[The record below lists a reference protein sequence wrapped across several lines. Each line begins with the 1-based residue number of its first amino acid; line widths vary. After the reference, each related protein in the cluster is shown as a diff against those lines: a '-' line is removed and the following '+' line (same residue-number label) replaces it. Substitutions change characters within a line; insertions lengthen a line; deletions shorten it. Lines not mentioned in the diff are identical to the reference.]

1 MRPIVPFVV
10 SLCSAA
16 FVSGAAIAASTITDP
31 AVDRAALLNGVE
43 QIGVPGAPGGLSV
56 FGPHAFAVVGGKS
69 GKESLLPV
77 VAATRWEKGRVV
89 GFGHDG
95 YLALTESGTGKLL
108 VNAARW
114 VAGGATGKV
123 KVAVRRLDKLAAH
136 LEAAGFEVEKLSG
149 TGWAERLSDKDVLCV
164 EAHTLTEKDVAPLSK
179 WIRAGGG
186 LITATTGW
194 GWVQTHPGKNLA
206 TNFPG
211 NQLLAPAGLVFSGE
225 TPDRTAPEGYI
236 AENRDLSLLN
246 ASAALDAILAST
258 AQQPAP
264 KATLTQ
270 ASTTLTDALRAL
282 PADDKILLPRMTAL
296 ASRPEAALL
305 PSPDKPLKQDQGL
318 ARLLLARNLQ
328 LLREAAP
335 EQLQAHPAAEIFP
348 GAVPADAA
356 RVKDRAISIDTKIP
370 AWHSTGLYAP
380 PGGLIRVQVPPDAA
394 KAGLGIRIGCHS
406 DSLWHLNDWK
416 RAPEISRTAQITSPT
431 ATIAN
436 SFGGLVYIDVPK
448 GCKLG
453 DLQVTISG
461 AVQAPHF
468 VLGKTSADE
477 WRKRLRNAPAPW
489 AELETRNIILS
500 VPSSA
505 IRNLEDPEALMRFWD
520 DVLNSIADLAAIP
533 RERERAERIVAD
545 VQISAG
551 YMHSGYPIMTHL
563 DAGAVERSVSLAQ
576 MKQGSWGHFHEL
588 GHNHQVGDWTFAGT
602 GEVTCNL
609 FALYCGEVLCGLPPG
624 SGHDAM
630 DPVRVAER
638 LKKHLAT
645 RASFQ
650 RWKDDPFL
658 ALTMY
663 HQLRMEFGWEPYRKV
678 FAEYQTLSKAERP
691 KNDDEKRDQWMVRFS
706 RTVGKNLGPFFEA
719 WGVPTSEGARASIKD
734 LPDWMPVDW
743 PRL

>member
-1 MRPIVPFVV
+1 IEHAV
-10 SLCSAA
+10 
-16 FVSGAAIAASTITDP
+16 FVSGTALAASTPGDP
-31 AVDRAALLNGVE
+31 AADRAALLNEVE
-43 QIGVPGAPGGLSV
+43 QIGVPGVPGGLSV
-56 FGPHAFAVVGGKS
+56 FGPQAFAVVGGKN

-77 VAATRWEKGRVV
+77 VAAAQLDKGRIV

-95 YLALTESGTGKLL
+95 YLALTESGTGTLL

-114 VAGGATGKV
+114 AAGGAKGKV
-123 KVAVRRLDKLAAH
+123 KVAVRRLDKLATH
-136 LEAAGFEVEKLSG
+136 LEAAGFQVEKLSG
-149 TGWAERLSDKDVLCV
+149 ADWTRQLTGKDVLCI
-164 EAHTLTEKDVAPLSK
+164 EAHTLTEKDVAPLSR
-179 WIRAGGG
+179 WIRSGGG

-194 GWVQTHPGKNLA
+194 GWVQTHPGKSL
-206 TNFPG
+206 TGDFPG
-211 NQLLAPAGLVFSGE
+211 NQILAPAGLVFSGE
-225 TPDRTAPEGYI
+225 TPDRTAPEGYL
-236 AENRDLSLLN
+236 ADNRDLSLLN

-258 AQQPAP
+258 PQQPAP

-270 ASTTLTDALRAL
+270 ASTTLTDALRAV

-296 ASRPEAALL
+296 ASRPEAAVL
-305 PSPDKPLKQDQGL
+305 PAPDKPLKQDQGL

-335 EQLQAHPAAEIFP
+335 EQLRAHPAAEAFP
-348 GAVPADAA
+348 GAVSADAP
-356 RVKDRAISIDTKIP
+356 RVKNRIITVDTKVP

-380 PGGLIRVQVPPDAA
+380 PGGLISVQIPADAA
-394 KAGLGIRIGCHS
+394 KAGLSIRIGCHS
-406 DSLWHLNDWK
+406 DSLWHLNEWK
-416 RAPEISRTAQITSPT
+416 RAPEITRTAKITSAT
-431 ATIAN
+431 STIAN

-453 DLQVTISG
+453 SLQITING
-461 AVQAPHF
+461 AVEAPHF
-468 VLGKTSADE
+468 VLGKTRPEE
-477 WRKRLRNAPAPW
+477 WLARIRNAPAPW
-489 AELETRNIILS
+489 AELETKNIILS
-500 VPSSA
+500 VPSTA

-520 DVLNSIADLAAIP
+520 DVMNAIADLAAIP

-563 DAGAVERSVSLAQ
+563 DAGAVERSLSLAQ
-576 MKQGSWGHFHEL
+576 MKQGSWGHFHEI
-588 GHNHQVGDWTFAGT
+588 GHNHQVGDWTFSGT

-609 FALYCGEVLCGLPPG
+609 FALYCCETLCALPPG

-630 DPVRVAER
+630 DPRRVEER

-645 RASFQ
+645 RANFQ

-663 HQLRMEFGWEPYRKV
+663 HQLRMGFGWDTYRKV
-678 FAEYQTLSKAERP
+678 FAEYQTLTKAERP

-719 WGVPTSEGARASIKD
+719 WGVPTSENARASIKN
-734 LPDWMPVDW
+734 LPEWMPADW
-743 PRL
+743 PRM